1 MEKNLYLDEK
11 ELKAYKIKTV
21 IGNVLLYTFLVV
33 IAIFILIPFYWMFA
47 TALREDSEMIQTS
60 VTFFPKNPQFVNFL
74 RIFKSVK
81 DSEGK
86 YLLGTDYFLLF
97 FWNTIKVGF
106 FTTVFS
112 LATTILAAFAFA
124 RLNFKGK
131 DKLFGLILATMM
143 IPGEIYV
150 ITNYMTVSS
159 FSKMPLMEWAGVNTH
174 GALVLPFIVGVFDI
188 FFLRQSFM
196 QIPNELYLAA
206 KVDGTG
212 DFKYL
217 FKVMIPLAKSTIIT
231 LLILSMMGTWN
242 AFVWPNL
249 VIKDEDLRLI
259 SDGLINSFTGE
270 GVTLQNLQMAASA
283 MVTLPLLI
291 TFACLKKYI
300 MRGVSRSGI
309 KG

>member
-1 MEKNLYLDEK
+1 MESNLYLDEK
-11 ELKAYKIKTV
+11 ELKAYKIKTT
-21 IGNVLLYTFLVV
+21 IGNVVLYTFLVIV
-33 IAIFILIPFYWMFA
+33 ALFILIPFYWMFA
-47 TALREDSEMIQTS
+47 TALRTDAEMSGTT
-60 VTFFPKNPQFVNFL
+60 VTFFPENPQFVNFV
-74 RIFKSVK
+74 RIFSSVY

-86 YLLGTDYFLLF
+86 YMLGTDNFFLY
-97 FWNTIKVGF
+97 FWNTLKVGF

-112 LATTILAAFAFA
+112 LTTTILAAFAFA

-150 ITNYMTVSS
+150 ITNYMTISS
-159 FSKMPLMEWAGVNTH
+159 FNRMPLMSWAGTNTH
-174 GALVLPFIVGVFDI
+174 GALILPFIIGVFDI

-242 AFVWPNL
+242 AYVWPNL
-249 VIKDEDLRLI
+249 VLTSDELRLV
-259 SDGLINSFTGE
+259 SDGLIHKFTGE
-270 GVTLQNLQMAASA
+270 GVALQNLQMAASA

-291 TFACLKKYI
+291 TFVFLKKYI

>member
-1 MEKNLYLDEK
+1 MENNLYLDEK
-11 ELKAYKIKTV
+11 DLKAYKIKTT
-21 IGNVLLYTFLVV
+21 IGKVVLYTFLVIV
-33 IAIFILIPFYWMFA
+33 ALFILIPFYWMFA
-47 TALREDSEMIQTS
+47 TALRSDAEMSATD
-60 VTFFPKNPQFVNFL
+60 VTIFPSDPDVMNFI
-74 RIFKSVK
+74 RIFGEIK
-81 DSEGK
+81 DPSGAT
-86 YLLGTDYFLLF
+86 LGTNHFLLF
-97 FWNTIKVGF
+97 FWNTLKVGF

-112 LATTILAAFAFA
+112 LTTTILAAFAFA

-131 DKLFGLILATMM
+131 DKIFGLMLATMM

-150 ITNYMTVSS
+150 ITNYMTIAN
-159 FSKMPLMEWAGVNTH
+159 FGKTEILGWAGLNTH
-174 GALVLPFIVGVFDI
+174 GALILPFIVGVFDI

-242 AFVWPNL
+242 AYVWPNL
-249 VIKDEDLRLI
+249 VITSEELRLV
-259 SDGLINSFTGE
+259 SDGLLHSFAGDGIE
-270 GVTLQNLQMAASA
+270 LQNLQMAASA
-283 MVTLPLLI
+283 IVTLPLLI
-291 TFACLKKYI
+291 VFIFLRKYI

>member
-1 MEKNLYLDEK
+1 MENNLYLDEK
-11 ELKAYKIKTV
+11 DLKAYKIKTT
-21 IGNVLLYTFLVV
+21 IGKVVLYTFLVIV
-33 IAIFILIPFYWMFA
+33 ALFILIPFYWMFA
-47 TALREDSEMIQTS
+47 TALRSDAERSATD
-60 VTFFPKNPQFVNFL
+60 VTIFPSDPTPYNFI
-74 RIFKSVK
+74 RIFGEIK
-81 DSEGK
+81 DPSGAT
-86 YLLGTDYFLLF
+86 LGTNHFLLF
-97 FWNTIKVGF
+97 FWNTLKVGF
-106 FTTVFS
+106 FTTIFS

-131 DKLFGLILATMM
+131 DQIFGLMLATMM

-150 ITNYMTVSS
+150 ITNYMTIADFGNTTLLS
-159 FSKMPLMEWAGVNTH
+159 WAGLDTH
-174 GALVLPFIVGVFDI
+174 GALILPFIVGVFDI

-242 AFVWPNL
+242 AYVWPNL
-249 VIKDEDLRLI
+249 VITSEELRLV
-259 SDGLINSFTGE
+259 SDGLLHSFAGE
-270 GVTLQNLQMAASA
+270 GIELQNLQMAASA
-283 MVTLPLLI
+283 IVTLPLLI
-291 TFACLKKYI
+291 VFIFLKKYI